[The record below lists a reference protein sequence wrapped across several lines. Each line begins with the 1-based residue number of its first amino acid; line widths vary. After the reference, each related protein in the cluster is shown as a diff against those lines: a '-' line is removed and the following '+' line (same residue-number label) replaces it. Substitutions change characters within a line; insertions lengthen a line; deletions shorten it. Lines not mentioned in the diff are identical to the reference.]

1 MTDQHDNVN
10 SPPHYEIWSRYDL
23 MEIISEG
30 RGLEVVDIIR
40 ARLTE
45 AEFRGWCKGNALK
58 YTLRAGLKDDERQD
72 WLKAAKNIDWLAEML
87 S

>member
-10 SPPHYEIWSRYDL
+10 NPPHYEMWSRYDL
-23 MEIISEG
+23 DEIIREG

-45 AEFRGWCKGNALK
+45 EEFRGWCKGNALK
-58 YTLRAGLKDDERQD
+58 YTLRAGKKDAERQD

-87 S
+87 P